1 MGDFMNT
8 LIINC
13 GSSSQSF
20 RIYTVTKEK
29 EPQILLSGKARN
41 VATRTHETSRIEYSL
56 GSNTQSIDVDLPTH
70 QAAASECLKIIDRH
84 GITIDAIGHR
94 FVHGGKWL
102 TSTTR
107 LTPQMSELVEKC
119 LPLAPIHNPNSY
131 SAVQVFTE
139 ALPAVPQFLI
149 FDTAFHT
156 GMPDAA
162 RQYALPYALAEQYG
176 FQKYGFHGLSYQYVS
191 ARAAELMGIPLAKI
205 KLIMCHL
212 GTGGS
217 SVAAF
222 ADGHSIETSMGYSPL
237 PGLVMSTRCGDLD
250 PEIVLELA
258 RQGRTM
264 KEIETLLNNQSG
276 LIGLSG
282 YSSNL
287 VEIIY
292 AAEKGNERCRIA
304 YEVYANRLKSY
315 IGGYYWQLNGVDA
328 IVFTDEVGTNCW
340 QLREKVCGSVEN
352 LGIKLDLKANLDAD
366 SDEEQFL
373 NSPDS
378 ITKILSMPTNEE
390 SIILQEV
397 MSALNAG
404 F

>member
-1 MGDFMNT
+1 MNI

-20 RIYTVTKEK
+20 RIYNVDREK
-29 EPQILLSGKARN
+29 EPKIVLSGKARN
-41 VATRTHETSRIEYSL
+41 VATQTQENSHIDYFFD
-56 GSNTQSIDVDLPTH
+56 GITQSIEADLPTH
-70 QAAASECLKIIDRH
+70 QAAARECLKIFNRH

-107 LTPQMSELVEKC
+107 FIPETKVLLEKC

-131 SAVQVFTE
+131 SVVQVYTQAF
-139 ALPAVPQFLI
+139 PAVPQFLV
-149 FDTAFHT
+149 FDTAFHA
-156 GMPDAA
+156 GLPVAA
-162 RQYALPYALAEQYG
+162 RKYALPYALAEQFG

-191 ARAAELMGIPLAKI
+191 AKAADLLGIPLARI

-264 KEIETLLNNQSG
+264 EEIETLLNNQSG

-287 VEIIY
+287 AEIID
-292 AAEKGNERCRIA
+292 AVEKGDERCQIA
-304 YEVYANRLKSY
+304 YEVYANRLKNY
-315 IGGYYWQLNGVDA
+315 IGGYYWQLDGADA
-328 IVFTDEVGTNCW
+328 IIFTDDVGTHCW
-340 QLREKVCGSVEN
+340 QLREKVCGGVEN
-352 LGIKLDLKANLDAD
+352 LGIKLDRKANWEA
-366 SDEEQFL
+366 SPEREQIL
-373 NSPDS
+373 NFPDS
-378 ITKILSMPTNEE
+378 KTKILSMPTNEE

-397 MSALNAG
+397 MKALDLCL
-404 F
+404 